1 MTSKTPKTLTMT
13 GTKMLT
19 LTISEETYAIV
30 HKLMSIGMDQVL
42 DAPETD
48 PDTMG
53 RVLNAVTLFS
63 TWNPVTVEELDQ
75 LAGI

>member
-13 GTKMLT
+13 GTKMVT
-19 LTISEETYAIV
+19 LTINEETYAMV
-30 HKLMSIGMDQVL
+30 HKLMSIGLDQVL

-48 PDTMG
+48 PETMG
-53 RVLNAVTLFS
+53 RVLDAVTLFS
-63 TWNPVTVEELDQ
+63 TWNPVTVEQLDQ

>member
-1 MTSKTPKTLTMT
+1 MTDP
-13 GTKMLT
+13 KMLT

-42 DAPETD
+42 DAPPTD
-48 PDTMG
+48 PDTMV
-53 RVLNAVTLFS
+53 RVLDAVTLFS
-63 TWNPVTVEELDQ
+63 TWNPVTVEQLDQ

>member
-1 MTSKTPKTLTMT
+1 MIQMTDP
-13 GTKMLT
+13 KMLT

-42 DAPETD
+42 DASETD

-53 RVLNAVTLFS
+53 RVLDAVTLFS
-63 TWNPVTVEELDQ
+63 TWNPVTVEQ
-75 LAGI
+75 LEQIAAI